1 MLSEQRG
8 VHGTAGV
15 LARGSLGATGREASP
30 GAWSW
35 KRQALGQIPRN
46 TTGSAPRR
54 TDGCRKNLPGEG
66 EE

>member
-46 TTGSAPRR
+46 TTSSAPRR